1 MELNIH
7 SLVNSFRLSQ
17 SESEIFEYL
26 LQYGAIKAVELRKI
40 LHLDRAPF
48 YRTLSMLEAKN
59 LLVVSGSL
67 RQQVVELQSLDSIK
81 LSLDQ
86 KKQELESAQK
96 SLSSLAVNMKEL
108 RDKRYHKENVEI
120 YSGENAYLESMQSI
134 LKGGGKLLRDITP
147 DSGILY
153 TMAGSQ
159 ANYESV
165 VKKIISERLKKKI
178 AIQILIDNQAK
189 ILDQYAY
196 TNPKTLKESRIFDGN
211 LKLDCYLNTCGS
223 RSLFYTKDSKGSW
236 GILIKDPL
244 ITNLLNSLFDILW
257 NQSKLITDVVAKR

>member
-134 LKGGGKLLRDITP
+134 LKGGGKILRDITP
-147 DSGILY
+147 DSSTLY
-153 TMAGSQ
+153 SMAGSKSK
-159 ANYESV
+159 YESIV
-165 VKKIISERLKKKI
+165 SMIKAERLKKRI
-178 AIQILIDNQAK
+178 AIQILFDNQAK
-189 ILDQYAY
+189 NIDKLSV
-196 TNPKTLKESRIFDGN
+196 TNPATLKESRKYDGN

-223 RSLFYTKDSKGSW
+223 RSLFYTKDSAGSW
-236 GILIKDPL
+236 GIVIKDPL
-244 ITNLLNSLFDILW
+244 IANLLNSLFDVVWSL
-257 NQSKLITDVVAKR
+257 SKPL

>member
-1 MELNIH
+1 MAINMH
-7 SLVNSFRLSQ
+7 GLVNTFGLTQ
-17 SESEIFEYL
+17 AELEVFEYL
-26 LQYGAIKAVELRKI
+26 LQYGSIKAVELRKI

-48 YRTLSMLEAKN
+48 YRTLSSLEAKN
-59 LLVVSGSL
+59 LVVIKGAL
-67 RQQVVELQSLDSIK
+67 RQQVVELQSLDMIK
-81 LSLDQ
+81 QSLEN
-86 KKQELESAQK
+86 KKLEIASAQK
-96 SLSSLAVNMKEL
+96 SLSSLAVNMQEL
-108 RDKRYHKENVEI
+108 RDQRYFRQNVEI
-120 YSGENAYLESMQSI
+120 YSGDNAYLEAMQAI

-147 DSGILY
+147 DSGTLY

-178 AIQILIDNQAK
+178 AIQILFDNQVK
-189 ILDQYAY
+189 ILDEYAY
-196 TNPKTLKESRIFDGN
+196 TNSKTLKESRIFNGN

-223 RSLFYTKDSKGSW
+223 RSLFYTKDSTGSW